1 MVSAH
6 NSTQYI
12 VKVSGNIWTICVRSG
27 WASGWSC
34 LSRRSSSSLLL
45 STADTHGFSRVL
57 LIFIKS
63 LINSV
68 TIQSIQRTGLPPW
81 CKIKSLCLGCTLVC
95 YEVNSGHCTLTYIFG
110 VTSLQAAIVSAM
122 TTVSVNDLQEKGR
135 VCAASVKPPASVLQK
150 FTVHK
155 HVVSTNKNVIIKS
168 KRMDFLSW
176 IKASVWW

>member
-12 VKVSGNIWTICVRSG
+12 VKVSGNIWTICVLSG

-34 LSRRSSSSLLL
+34 LSRRSWSSLLL

-81 CKIKSLCLGCTLVC
+81 CKIKITVPWMYFSLLWSEFWTLHNNIYFWGDIAAGCYCVSNDNRVGKWPPGKRSCLCSVSKTTGFSATKIHSTQACGF
-95 YEVNSGHCTLTYIFG
+95 YE
-110 VTSLQAAIVSAM
+110 
-122 TTVSVNDLQEKGR
+122 
-135 VCAASVKPPASVLQK
+135 
-150 FTVHK
+150 
-155 HVVSTNKNVIIKS
+155 
-168 KRMDFLSW
+168 
-176 IKASVWW
+176 